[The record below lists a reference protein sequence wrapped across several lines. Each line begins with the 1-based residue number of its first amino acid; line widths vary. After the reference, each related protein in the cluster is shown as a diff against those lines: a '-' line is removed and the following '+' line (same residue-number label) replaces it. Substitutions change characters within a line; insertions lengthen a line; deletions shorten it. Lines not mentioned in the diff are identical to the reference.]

1 MTTTTEDEPVNHHHL
16 HFHSW
21 FPLDLRTVQTE
32 TARCR
37 AVWAPHGNHRA
48 TVLTV
53 ARWVVMVLH
62 HHQRTAARRNRARP
76 RGRASR
82 DVRHP
87 LVIHQSVVPGTV
99 FEDVI
104 PLEIC

>member
-1 MTTTTEDEPVNHHHL
+1 VNHHHL
-16 HFHSW
+16 HFHSC

-37 AVWAPHGNHRA
+37 AVWAPHENHRA

-53 ARWVVMVLH
+53 ARWVVMILH
-62 HHQRTAARRNRARP
+62 HHQRTAARWNRARP

-87 LVIHQSVVPGTV
+87 LVTKFGLIGSGPHSAVFGMDLAKSNVPS
-99 FEDVI
+99 
-104 PLEIC
+104 